1 MNTTKTIIYIMKMKI
16 EVWTD
21 IMCPYCYIGKLH
33 YEKALEQFEHKA
45 KIELEWKAFLLNPDL
60 PNKGKGMPVMDYLH
74 NTVGVSEEDTKKMNE
89 QIAELAKE
97 NGIKS
102 NLENAIAANTLDAHR
117 LIKLAATKGV
127 DSKVMQLL
135 SKAYFEEAKDYSDHK
150 VLTEIGTSAGLDKK
164 EIEKLL
170 SNDDYAYEVKQDIQ
184 EANNLGFDT
193 VPTFLFNRK
202 HALVG
207 SQPVGAFIKTLQ
219 KSFSKWERQDSIQ
232 NEDVDVTQGKSCSID
247 GTCDI

>member
-1 MNTTKTIIYIMKMKI
+1 MKMKI
-16 EVWTD
+16 EVWSD

-33 YEKALEQFEHKA
+33 YEKALQQFEYKDQ
-45 KIELEWKAFLLNPDL
+45 IELEWKAFLLNPDL
-60 PNKGKGMPVMDYLH
+60 PGKGKGIPVMDYLH
-74 NTVGVSEEDTKKMNE
+74 NTVGVSEENIKKMNE

-97 NGIKS
+97 NGVKS
-102 NLENAIAANTLDAHR
+102 NLENAVAANSLDAHR
-117 LIKLAATKGV
+117 LIKLAATKGL
-127 DSKVMQLL
+127 DSKVMSLL

-150 VLTEIGTSAGLDKK
+150 ILTEIGTTAGLDKK

-170 SNDDYAYEVKQDIQ
+170 SSDDYAYEVKQDIQ
-184 EANNLGFDT
+184 EANNLEFDT

-207 SQPVGAFIKTLQ
+207 SQPVGAFLKTLQ
-219 KSFSKWERQDSIQ
+219 KAFFKWQRQDLKE
-232 NEDVDVTQGKSCSID
+232 NGNVDVTEGKSCSVD

>member
-1 MNTTKTIIYIMKMKI
+1 MKMKI
-16 EVWTD
+16 EVWSD

-33 YEKALEQFEHKA
+33 YEKALQQFEYKDQ
-45 KIELEWKAFLLNPDL
+45 IELEWKAFLLNPDL
-60 PNKGKGMPVMDYLH
+60 PGKGKGIPVMDYLH
-74 NTVGVSEEDTKKMNE
+74 NTVGVSEENIKKMNE

-97 NGIKS
+97 NGVKS
-102 NLENAIAANTLDAHR
+102 NLENAVAANSLDAHR
-117 LIKLAATKGV
+117 LIKLAATKGL
-127 DSKVMQLL
+127 DSKVMSLL

-150 VLTEIGTSAGLDKK
+150 ILTEIGTTAGLDNK

-170 SNDDYAYEVKQDIQ
+170 SSDDYAYEVKQDIQ
-184 EANNLGFDT
+184 EANNLEFDT

-207 SQPVGAFIKTLQ
+207 SQPVGAFLKTLQ
-219 KSFSKWERQDSIQ
+219 KAFFKWQRQDLKE
-232 NEDVDVTQGKSCSID
+232 NANVDVTEGKSCSVD

>member
-1 MNTTKTIIYIMKMKI
+1 MKMKI

-33 YEKALEQFEHKA
+33 YEKALEQFEFKDQ
-45 KIELEWKAFLLNPDL
+45 IELEWKAFLLNPDL

-89 QIAELAKE
+89 QIAQLAKE
-97 NGIKS
+97 NGIES
-102 NLENAIAANTLDAHR
+102 NLENAVAANTLDAHR

-135 SKAYFEEAKDYSDHK
+135 SKAYFEEAKDYSDHAI
-150 VLTEIGTSAGLDKK
+150 LIEIGISAGLDKK

-170 SNDDYAYEVKQDIQ
+170 ASDDYAYEVKQDIQ

-219 KSFSKWERQDSIQ
+219 KAYLKWKKQDLKQ
-232 NEDVDVTQGKSCSID
+232 TEAVDVTQGKSCSID

>member
-1 MNTTKTIIYIMKMKI
+1 MKMKI
-16 EVWTD
+16 EVWSD

-33 YEKALEQFEHKA
+33 YERALEQFQYKDQV
-45 KIELEWKAFLLNPDL
+45 ELEWKAFQLNPDL
-60 PNKGKGMPVMDYLH
+60 PDKGNGVPVMDYLQ
-74 NTVGVSEEDTKKMNE
+74 NTLGVSEENIEKMNE

-97 NGIKS
+97 NGVTY
-102 NLENAIAANTLDAHR
+102 NLENAFAANTLDAHR
-117 LIKLAATKGV
+117 LVKLAATKGLA
-127 DSKVMQLL
+127 SQVMQLI
-135 SKAYFEEAKDYSDHK
+135 SKAYFEEAKDYSDYK
-150 VLTEIGTSAGLDKK
+150 VLTEVGVSAGLDKK

-219 KSFSKWERQDSIQ
+219 KSFSKWQKQDLQ
-232 NEDVDVTQGKSCSID
+232 QAEDAVDVTKGKSCSVD
-247 GTCDI
+247 GPCDI

>member
-1 MNTTKTIIYIMKMKI
+1 MKI

-33 YEKALEQFEHKA
+33 YEKALEQFEFKDQ
-45 KIELEWKAFLLNPDL
+45 IELEWKAFLLNPDL

-89 QIAELAKE
+89 QIAQLAKE
-97 NGIKS
+97 NGIES
-102 NLENAIAANTLDAHR
+102 NLENAVAANTLDAHR

-135 SKAYFEEAKDYSDHK
+135 SKAYFEEAKDYSDHAI
-150 VLTEIGTSAGLDKK
+150 LIEIGISAGLDKK

-170 SNDDYAYEVKQDIQ
+170 ASDDYAYEVKQDIQ

-219 KSFSKWERQDSIQ
+219 KAYLKWKKQDLKQ
-232 NEDVDVTQGKSCSID
+232 TEAVDVTQGKFCSID

>member
-1 MNTTKTIIYIMKMKI
+1 MKMKI
-16 EVWTD
+16 EVWSD

-33 YEKALEQFEHKA
+33 YEKALQQFEYKDQ
-45 KIELEWKAFLLNPDL
+45 IELEWKAFLLNPDL
-60 PNKGKGMPVMDYLH
+60 PGKGKGIPVMDYLH

-97 NGIKS
+97 NGVKS
-102 NLENAIAANTLDAHR
+102 NLENAVAANSLDAHR
-117 LIKLAATKGV
+117 LIKLAATKGL
-127 DSKVMQLL
+127 DSKVMSLL

-150 VLTEIGTSAGLDKK
+150 ILTEIGTTAGLDKK
-164 EIEKLL
+164 EIKKLL
-170 SNDDYAYEVKQDIQ
+170 SGDDYAYEVKQDIQ
-184 EANNLGFDT
+184 EANNLEFDT

-207 SQPVGAFIKTLQ
+207 SQPVGAFLKTLQ
-219 KSFSKWERQDSIQ
+219 KAFFKWQRQDLKE
-232 NEDVDVTQGKSCSID
+232 NGNVDVTEGKSCSVD

>member
-1 MNTTKTIIYIMKMKI
+1 MHPEKMKI
-16 EVWTD
+16 EVWSD

-33 YEKALEQFEHKA
+33 YEEALEQFQYKDQV
-45 KIELEWKAFLLNPDL
+45 ELEWKAFQLNPDL
-60 PNKGKGMPVMDYLH
+60 PDKGKGFPIMDYLH
-74 NTVGVSEEDTKKMNE
+74 NTVGVSEEDSKKMNE

-97 NGIKS
+97 CKITS

-117 LIKLAATKGV
+117 LIKLAATKGL
-127 DSKVMQLL
+127 DSKVMLLL
-135 SKAYFEEAKDYSDHK
+135 SKAYFEEAKDYSDHE
-150 VLTEIGTSAGLDKK
+150 VLKEIGTSAGLK
-164 EIEKLL
+164 EKEVEELL
-170 SNDDYAYEVKQDIQ
+170 NNDDYAYEVKQDIQ
-184 EANNLGFDT
+184 EAGNLGFDT

-219 KSFSKWERQDSIQ
+219 KAFFKWQKQDLNQ
-232 NEDVDVTQGKSCSID
+232 NSDSVDVTKGKSCSTD

>member
-1 MNTTKTIIYIMKMKI
+1 MKMKI

-33 YEKALEQFEHKA
+33 YEKALEQFEFKDQ
-45 KIELEWKAFLLNPDL
+45 IELEWKAFLLNPDL

-89 QIAELAKE
+89 QIAQLAKE
-97 NGIKS
+97 NGIES
-102 NLENAIAANTLDAHR
+102 NLENAVAANTLDAHR

-135 SKAYFEEAKDYSDHK
+135 SKAYFEKAKDYSDHAI
-150 VLTEIGTSAGLDKK
+150 LIEIGISAGLDKK

-170 SNDDYAYEVKQDIQ
+170 ASDDYAYEVKQDIQ

-219 KSFSKWERQDSIQ
+219 KAYLKWKKQDLKQ
-232 NEDVDVTQGKSCSID
+232 TEAVDVTQGKFCSID

>member
-1 MNTTKTIIYIMKMKI
+1 MKI

-33 YEKALEQFEHKA
+33 YEKALEQFEFKDQ
-45 KIELEWKAFLLNPDL
+45 IELEWKAFLLNPDL

-89 QIAELAKE
+89 QIAQLAKE
-97 NGIKS
+97 NGIES
-102 NLENAIAANTLDAHR
+102 NLENAVAANTLDAHR

-135 SKAYFEEAKDYSDHK
+135 SKAYFEEAKDYSDHAI
-150 VLTEIGTSAGLDKK
+150 LIEIGISAGLDKK

-170 SNDDYAYEVKQDIQ
+170 ASDDYAYEVKQDIQ

-219 KSFSKWERQDSIQ
+219 KAYLKWKKQDLKQ
-232 NEDVDVTQGKSCSID
+232 TEAVDVTQGKSCSID

>member
-1 MNTTKTIIYIMKMKI
+1 MKMKI
-16 EVWTD
+16 EVWSD

-33 YEKALEQFEHKA
+33 YEKALEQFEYKDQ
-45 KIELEWKAFLLNPDL
+45 IELEWKAFLLNPDL
-60 PNKGKGMPVMDYLH
+60 PNKGNGIPVMDYLQ

-97 NGIKS
+97 NGVKS
-102 NLENAIAANTLDAHR
+102 NLENAIAANSLDAHR
-117 LIKLAATKGV
+117 LIKLAATKGL
-127 DSKVMQLL
+127 DSKVMSLL
-135 SKAYFEEAKDYSDHK
+135 SKAYFEDAKDYSDHK
-150 VLTEIGTSAGLDKK
+150 VLTEIGTVAGLKKK
-164 EIEKLL
+164 EVEKLL
-170 SNDDYAYEVKQDIQ
+170 ANDDYAYEVKQDIQ

-207 SQPVGAFIKTLQ
+207 SQPSGAFLKTLQ
-219 KSFSKWERQDSIQ
+219 KSFLKWQKQDRDQS
-232 NEDVDVTQGKSCSID
+232 EKVDVTEGKSCSVD

>member
-1 MNTTKTIIYIMKMKI
+1 MKMKI
-16 EVWTD
+16 EVWSD

-33 YEKALEQFEHKA
+33 YEKALEQFEWKDQ
-45 KIELEWKAFLLNPDL
+45 IELEWKAFQLNPDL
-60 PNKGKGMPVMDYLH
+60 PDKGNGIPVMDYLH
-74 NTVGVSEEDTKKMNE
+74 NTVGVSEDDTKKMNE

-97 NGIKS
+97 NGVKS
-102 NLENAIAANTLDAHR
+102 NLENAFAANTLDAHR
-117 LIKLAATKGV
+117 LIKLAATKGL
-127 DSKVMQLL
+127 DSKVMQLI
-135 SKAYFEEAKDYSDHK
+135 SKAYFEEAKDYSDHTF
-150 VLTEIGTSAGLDKK
+150 LTEIGTTAGLEKK
-164 EIEKLL
+164 EVEKLL
-170 SNDDYAYEVKQDIQ
+170 GNDDYAYEVKQDIQ

-219 KSFSKWERQDSIQ
+219 KGFLKWQKQDAAQ
-232 NEDVDVTQGKSCSID
+232 NEDDVDVTKGKSCSVD

>member
-1 MNTTKTIIYIMKMKI
+1 MKMKI
-16 EVWTD
+16 EVWSD

-33 YEKALEQFEHKA
+33 YEKALEQFEYKDQ
-45 KIELEWKAFLLNPDL
+45 IELEWKAFQLNSDL
-60 PNKGKGMPVMDYLH
+60 PDKGNGIPVMDYLH
-74 NTVGVSEEDTKKMNE
+74 NTVGVSEDDTKKMNE

-97 NGIKS
+97 NGVKS
-102 NLENAIAANTLDAHR
+102 NLENAFAANTLDAHR
-117 LIKLAATKGV
+117 LIKLAATKGL
-127 DSKVMQLL
+127 DSKVMQLI
-135 SKAYFEEAKDYSDHK
+135 SKAYFEEAKDYSDHTF
-150 VLTEIGTSAGLDKK
+150 LTEIGTTAGLEKK
-164 EIEKLL
+164 EVEKLL
-170 SNDDYAYEVKQDIQ
+170 GNDDYAYEVKQDIQ

-219 KSFSKWERQDSIQ
+219 KAFLKWQKQDAVQ
-232 NEDVDVTQGKSCSID
+232 NEDDVDVTKGKSCSVD